1 MSNDAVDKETEQ
13 VHEWLRQ
20 HGVSDDLHEFSGDP
34 VSKLQTW
41 DLQIEVPVDF
51 IWIGTSPLAYVG
63 ATRNVSA
70 CQCICDM
77 GTSKYLLE
85 IRTPSQGQYQSI
97 VAPAAKDD
105 PKSLNSETCPIR
117 GWPNG
122 SGGQIGTISGNL
134 LPGITLAV
142 GYDVASM
149 QGTIRTYLAEG
160 PNPKWLELDVDLRV
174 FNRAVK
180 EKGVQTS

>member
-51 IWIGTSPLAYVG
+51 IWIG
-63 ATRNVSA
+63 
-70 CQCICDM
+70 
-77 GTSKYLLE
+77 
-85 IRTPSQGQYQSI
+85 
-97 VAPAAKDD
+97 
-105 PKSLNSETCPIR
+105 CPIR

-180 EKGVQTS
+180 EKGVQVIRVPYVRTSFVDFLNMVSNTFDTQRLHRD

>member
-1 MSNDAVDKETEQ
+1 MSNDAVEKETEQ

-34 VSKLQTW
+34 VSKLQVW
-41 DLQIEVPVDF
+41 DLQVEVPVDF
-51 IWIGTSPLAYVG
+51 IWIGLRGSIDLAVANCCIDITVG
-63 ATRNVSA
+63 
-70 CQCICDM
+70 
-77 GTSKYLLE
+77 
-85 IRTPSQGQYQSI
+85 
-97 VAPAAKDD
+97 
-105 PKSLNSETCPIR
+105 IR

-160 PNPKWLELDVDLRV
+160 PNPKWLELDVDLHV

-180 EKGVQTS
+180 EKGVQVIRVPYVRTSFVDFLNMVSNTFDTQRLHRD